1 MATGDYISARV
12 EPAFIKMGDHVLVNL
27 NNVKRI
33 VLSKEHVEF
42 HYIDGAEQKFKV
54 KDPMTFDKTIAN
66 TVNYYQA
73 LEQVT

>member
-12 EPAFIKMGDHVLVNL
+12 EPTFIKMGDHVLVNL

-42 HYIDGAEQKFKV
+42 HYMDGTEQKFKV
-54 KDPMTFDKTIAN
+54 KDPMAFAETFGN
-66 TVNYYQA
+66 MVPYYQA
-73 LEQVT
+73 VQ

>member
-42 HYIDGAEQKFKV
+42 HYMDGTEQKFKV
-54 KDPMTFDKTIAN
+54 KDPMTFDKTFGN
-66 TVNYYQA
+66 MVQYYQA
-73 LEQVT
+73 VQ